1 MLNQYCS
8 AAISLVVFTK
18 LHLFIK
24 DRENTIVP
32 LGILALP
39 TLWTIR
45 LKPWWPD
52 EVADVMVN
60 MEVDKVADMMVN
72 MEVGKVEDMVVKI
85 PNEDFA
91 DVSLTIGEMTDRS
104 RPPDRQRD

>member
-32 LGILALP
+32 SEIVALP
-39 TLWTIR
+39 TLCTIR

-52 EVADVMVN
+52 E
-60 MEVDKVADMMVN
+60 VADMMVN

>member
-1 MLNQYCS
+1 M
-8 AAISLVVFTK
+8 
-18 LHLFIK
+18 
-24 DRENTIVP
+24 
-32 LGILALP
+32 P

-72 MEVGKVEDMVVKI
+72 MEVGIGKVWSSVDNINVC
-85 PNEDFA
+85 
-91 DVSLTIGEMTDRS
+91 
-104 RPPDRQRD
+104 

>member
-1 MLNQYCS
+1 
-8 AAISLVVFTK
+8 
-18 LHLFIK
+18 
-24 DRENTIVP
+24 
-32 LGILALP
+32 
-39 TLWTIR
+39 
-45 LKPWWPD
+45 
-52 EVADVMVN
+52 MVN

>member
-32 LGILALP
+32 LGIIALP

-72 MEVGKVEDMVVKI
+72 MEVGIGKVWSSVDNINVC
-85 PNEDFA
+85 
-91 DVSLTIGEMTDRS
+91 
-104 RPPDRQRD
+104 

>member
-32 LGILALP
+32 SGILALP

-72 MEVGKVEDMVVKI
+72 MEVGIGKVWSSVDNINVC
-85 PNEDFA
+85 
-91 DVSLTIGEMTDRS
+91 
-104 RPPDRQRD
+104 